1 MWQSILAASLMACVF
16 SSADEVRAAPS
27 DSSVSVECCGRVRH
41 GVVAIGGET
50 TGTTITFNGIVWELE
65 LPNESSQKFVKNHHR
80 ESIKVTGKLRRV
92 AGTEAKDRWI
102 IDAKT
107 LSEFDEKKDK
117 EGTRLVI
124 HGTLRS
130 RDARKSDAPELTIDA
145 DDQLWPIALSS
156 DVRLQSN
163 AASLIGQPV
172 LLEGS
177 VERDTKD
184 KSSDQIFI
192 RVKSLDRS
200 SKTSAQRAKD

>member
-1 MWQSILAASLMACVF
+1 MWQSILATSLMAWVF
-16 SSADEVRAAPS
+16 SAADEVRADPPEPA
-27 DSSVSVECCGRVRH
+27 VSAECNGRVRH

-65 LPNESSQKFVKNHHR
+65 LPDESSQKFVKNHHR

-117 EGTRLVI
+117 EGARLVMQ
-124 HGTLRS
+124 GTLRS
-130 RDARKSDAPELTIDA
+130 RAAGKSDSAELTIDA
-145 DDQLWPIALSS
+145 DDQHWPIAFST
-156 DVRLQSN
+156 DARLQAN
-163 AASLIGQPV
+163 AESLIDQPV
-172 LLEGS
+172 LLEGI
-177 VERDTKD
+177 VEHDVED
-184 KSSDQIFI
+184 KSSNQILI

-200 SKTSAQRAKD
+200 TKTPAQRAKD